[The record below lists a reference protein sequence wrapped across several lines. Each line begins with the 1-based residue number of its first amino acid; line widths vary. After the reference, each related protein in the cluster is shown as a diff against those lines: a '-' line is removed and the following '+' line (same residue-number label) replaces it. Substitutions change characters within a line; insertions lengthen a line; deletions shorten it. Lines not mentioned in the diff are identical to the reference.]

1 MLNIKISDTQKAYSC
16 DEERHFLMKEIW
28 EKNTEITDLKQ
39 SVRKYEQGIDSEKEL
54 QRRKSVEQLLAMVDD
69 NDTTY
74 DELKTFNYEIM
85 LYIRDICNSMPGGTE
100 MYYHVWEKIVRELL
114 TSHEYR
120 EPNYIYHEEEPHE
133 KKQILGLSIATFVSE
148 HQNRD
153 EMTQYIQNHDY
164 TACAEMICRQ
174 MQTLCTLC

>member
-1 MLNIKISDTQKAYSC
+1 M
-16 DEERHFLMKEIW
+16 
-28 EKNTEITDLKQ
+28 
-39 SVRKYEQGIDSEKEL
+39 
-54 QRRKSVEQLLAMVDD
+54 
-69 NDTTY
+69 
-74 DELKTFNYEIM
+74 
-85 LYIRDICNSMPGGTE
+85 
-100 MYYHVWEKIVRELL
+100 L

-120 EPNYIYHEEEPHE
+120 EPDYIYHEEEPHE